1 MEASPEPCLLDP
13 DPDVV
18 GVGIR
23 VSLYVLALSGHIFPY
38 IFDSA
43 ELSDAIESSLGVT
56 GLAIFLTTL
65 ITTARQSL
73 SLFQAL
79 CIFHLIGIVG
89 ISARPR
95 GRYASGLVRKYVFT
109 TFYVLVTAGSLA
121 YLIYVFATA
130 PTFGSNPECNDSTVY
145 VLFGVDI
152 PATSPVL
159 CWMLVAVLATLL
171 LGICCWLLIVVCISA
186 DVILRREPD
195 LHEGH
200 NGHKD
205 GRKQV
210 PYELIGR
217 LAGTIYLAVMLELM
231 MKRNALAPGVDLWS
245 FGQVLAMTMLV
256 GPLIELASLILG
268 KVDERQHN
276 ELAMTRTA

>member
-1 MEASPEPCLLDP
+1 METPPEPCLLDP

-38 IFDSA
+38 VFDSA

-56 GLAIFLTTL
+56 GLAIFLTAL

-73 SLFQAL
+73 SLFHAL

-95 GRYASGLVRKYVFT
+95 GRYQTGLVRKYVFT

-130 PTFGSNPECNDSTVY
+130 PTFGSNPECNHSTVY

-152 PATSPVL
+152 PATSPVFR
-159 CWMLVAVLATLL
+159 WMLVAVLAILL
-171 LGICCWLLIVVCISA
+171 LGICGWLLSAVCISV
-186 DVILRREPD
+186 DVILRREPG
-195 LHEGH
+195 LHEGD
-200 NGHKD
+200 NEQKKE
-205 GRKQV
+205 RKQA

-231 MKRNALAPGVDLWS
+231 MKRNALAPGADLWG

-256 GPLIELASLILG
+256 GPLIELASLMLG
-268 KVDERQHN
+268 KVDGGPHN
-276 ELAMTRTA
+276 ELVAMRTR